1 MSDEPSLRQAL
12 REAANESTV
21 SLLEPIDE
29 VDITVADE
37 ALGSVL
43 ADLRGRRGQVHG
55 TEPGELAG
63 YTVVHA
69 EVPQYELS
77 RYPIDLRSVSH
88 GTGTF
93 TRSFVRYDY
102 MPAQLARDIASRD
115 AERTA

>member
-1 MSDEPSLRQAL
+1 MAFQTAAAQAL
-12 REAANESTV
+12 REAASEATV
-21 SLLEPIDE
+21 ALLEPIDA
-29 VDITVADE
+29 VDITVSDD

-55 TEPGELAG
+55 TEPGEVSG
-63 YTVVHA
+63 YTVIHA
-69 EVPQYELS
+69 EVPQHELS

-102 MPAQLARDIASRD
+102 MPAALAREVAAQS
-115 AERTA
+115 